1 MKAGSPGVGQH
12 ITPPKYNVKST
23 TTYITGWLVPGK
35 GSPVL
40 AELVPELVVDV
51 LAQPVHVPGGQFGGQ
66 LQELVRQ
73 NQATD
78 TCVKAKNKR
87 RKCTKREAIT
97 MGTNPM

>member
-51 LAQPVHVPGGQFGGQ
+51 LAQPVHCLLYTSPSPRDVWLSRMPSS
-66 LQELVRQ
+66 
-73 NQATD
+73 A
-78 TCVKAKNKR
+78 
-87 RKCTKREAIT
+87 
-97 MGTNPM
+97 